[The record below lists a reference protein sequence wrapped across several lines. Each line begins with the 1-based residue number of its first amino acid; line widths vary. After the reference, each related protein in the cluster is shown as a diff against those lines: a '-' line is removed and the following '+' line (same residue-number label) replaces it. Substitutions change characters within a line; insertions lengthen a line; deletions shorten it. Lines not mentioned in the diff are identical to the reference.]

1 MIVKHD
7 TQQVNKELLD
17 KIKEVKPDCAFF
29 YHLSDEKLPG
39 EEYKI
44 ISPIKEHPV
53 SLNEI
58 LNRAARV
65 KENLAVTDA
74 EREKIAN
81 LTKTQSKCQQWY
93 EYRRVRITASKCK
106 RAILKPS
113 TRATKAMK
121 EILHYN
127 VQYQSSMMQQ
137 GPQDEKKNFKL
148 YEKKLSCKVSET
160 GFLVSKKKPFLGAS
174 PNGEVDG
181 GIVEIKRIFSN
192 DLTLTAAVC
201 KRGICKE
208 SSAGLVV
215 NKNYKFY
222 YQVQLQMFCAE
233 VDWADLVLSD
243 LDDLIIVHVKKCV
256 HFLAIIPKLGSFYD
270 NHISLE
276 LAYPR
281 VADGH
286 SRLSSL
292 VDRGRERAI

>member
-93 EYRRVRITASKCK
+93 EYRRVRITAAKCK

-113 TRATKAMK
+113 TSPTKAMK

-127 VQYQSSMMQQ
+127 MQYQSSMMQQ
-137 GPQDEKKNFKL
+137 GLQDEKNILNYMKRNSAVKL
-148 YEKKLSCKVSET
+148 VKQ
-160 GFLVSKKKPFLGAS
+160 
-174 PNGEVDG
+174 D
-181 GIVEIKRIFSN
+181 
-192 DLTLTAAVC
+192 
-201 KRGICKE
+201 
-208 SSAGLVV
+208 SS
-215 NKNYKFY
+215 
-222 YQVQLQMFCAE
+222 YQRR
-233 VDWADLVLSD
+233 
-243 LDDLIIVHVKKCV
+243 
-256 HFLAIIPKLGSFYD
+256 
-270 NHISLE
+270 NHS
-276 LAYPR
+276 
-281 VADGH
+281 
-286 SRLSSL
+286 
-292 VDRGRERAI
+292 